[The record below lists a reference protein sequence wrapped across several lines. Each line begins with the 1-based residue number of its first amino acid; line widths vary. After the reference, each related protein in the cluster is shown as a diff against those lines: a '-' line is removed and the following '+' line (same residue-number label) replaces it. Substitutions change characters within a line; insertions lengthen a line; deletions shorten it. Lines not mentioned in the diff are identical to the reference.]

1 MSAREWPER
10 HTYLAHALALSALH
24 GPGPWPDGGA
34 PLPDAKPPAEQPFL
48 SEVVFEGIRTH
59 HGAAGDDEA
68 DAILDLV
75 ARIEALTSG
84 PPDAAALHDAAAL
97 EALHDAAA
105 AVSPLSVADVL
116 VRECTERDLDGG
128 RFREVGRWLAE
139 NGGRRAAVA
148 VGIVLLGVA
157 GDTRDRSLLLLL
169 GALEDLT
176 LYATVALL
184 RSQPDR
190 DRAVFDLARR
200 VDGWGRI
207 HAVERLAGTGDPEIK
222 GWLLR
227 EGYRNGIMN
236 EYLAHLAAT
245 TGDLAGALAADPVS
259 DDVIDGAGGILLA
272 LCNGGPAR
280 DMTDYEDG
288 PVAVE
293 RYLVQVGRRPPVL
306 RRMAIVGTLNRSLT
320 DLPWDGAVRAA
331 LSARCTGLTDRA
343 DWRATL
349 ADAVGSD
356 DLEVFRRAIWP
367 ATTVGVPI
375 RDRLK
380 HHLPA
385 APFDMDL
392 WWPLVDDPGDF
403 DEVVELATELLP
415 LDDLATGPGLTLTFC
430 AGPAGILDVVVSRLA
445 DHPGTG
451 WPLIRAALSNETI
464 RNRNMALQALAA
476 WPTVPA
482 EVAAAV
488 REAARIEPDD
498 RLRAAMAAL
507 LADRG

>member
-59 HGAAGDDEA
+59 HGAAGAGEA

-75 ARIEALTSG
+75 ARIGALTSG
-84 PPDAAALHDAAAL
+84 PPDNAAL
-97 EALHDAAA
+97 EALHEAAA
-105 AVSPLSVADVL
+105 AVSPLGVADVL

-128 RFREVGRWLAE
+128 RLREVGRWLAE

-148 VGIVLLGVA
+148 VGIILLGVA

-190 DRAVFDLARR
+190 DRAVFELARR

-245 TGDLAGALAADPVS
+245 TGDLAGALAADPV
-259 DDVIDGAGGILLA
+259 DDDLIDGAGGILLA

-306 RRMAIVGTLNRSLT
+306 GRMAIVGTLDRSLAG
-320 DLPWDGAVRAA
+320 LPWDGPVRAA

-349 ADAVGSD
+349 TDAVGSD
-356 DLEVFRRAIWP
+356 DLEVFRPAIWP
-367 ATTVGVPI
+367 ATTIGVPI

-415 LDDLATGPGLTLTFC
+415 LDDLATGPGSTFALF
-430 AGPAGILDVVVSRLA
+430 AGPTGVLDVVVSRLA

-464 RNRNMALQALAA
+464 HNRNMALQALAA

-498 RLRAAMAAL
+498 RLRAAMTAL
-507 LADRG
+507 LADGG